1 MNWFKNLRISQK
13 LIPTYILI
21 ALFIGLVGFI
31 GLQDMSKINSNA
43 VEMHDYNLESIKA
56 MTTIKQDVADIDS
69 DLLKLTYQNLSTDE
83 KAKLTKE
90 IYQLR
95 ASDDDLIKN
104 YEEKLLSK
112 EQADI
117 FSQMKENLK
126 KFRDSGSRV
135 MQYSVINNSDEVNK
149 SYSEVTEAKVSLYDN
164 FNKIIEMNT
173 VQADNSYKQNNEVF
187 SISKIVMIAI
197 TIVGLIFAILIGI
210 IISMFIS
217 KNMQELLKFAKL
229 IGEGNLTGKI
239 KNDTNDEIGGV
250 AKALNNASLNIRN
263 LVSEIINSSSEI
275 NSNSKKLSIVT
286 EEVSAKMDIVNISTE
301 EITKGVQDLSAT
313 AEEVGASTEE
323 ISLTTN
329 LLANRAKEAE
339 ISVNSIKERA
349 FNIKQKAS
357 KSIEDGN
364 RIYSINHSNI
374 TKAIEEVKVVED
386 VKEMANS
393 IGEIAEQTN
402 LLALNAA
409 IEAARAGEQGKGFA
423 VVADEVRRLAEQ
435 SANTVS
441 EIQNTIKK
449 IGIAVRN
456 LSESGEDV
464 LNYMDNNVKPIYE
477 LLMST
482 GIQYEKDAEFVNDMV
497 VEISQSTKQM
507 NEVVEQVSKAIEIVS
522 QTAEESSAGTQ
533 EISNSVAEITHSINS
548 IAKSTQSQAEQSQ
561 ILKNMVQKFKI

>member
-69 DLLKLTYQNLSTDE
+69 DLLKLTYQNLRTDE
-83 KAKLTKE
+83 KEKLTKE

-95 ASDDDLIKN
+95 ASDDDLIKK

-112 EQADI
+112 EQSDI
-117 FSQMKENLK
+117 FNKMKDNLK
-126 KFRDSGSRV
+126 KFRDAGSRV
-135 MQYSVINNSDEVNK
+135 MQYSVINNSEEVNK
-149 SYSEVTEAKVSLYDN
+149 SYSEVTESKVSLYDN

-173 VQADNSYKQNNEVF
+173 VQADNSYNQNNEVF

-217 KNMQELLKFAKL
+217 KNMRELLKFAKL

-275 NSNSKKLSIVT
+275 NSNSEKLSIVT
-286 EEVSAKMDIVNISTE
+286 EEVSTKMDIVNISTE

-323 ISLTTN
+323 ISSTTN

-374 TKAIEEVKVVED
+374 TKAIEEVKVVDD

-435 SANTVS
+435 SADTVS

-456 LSESGEDV
+456 LSESGQDV

-533 EISNSVAEITHSINS
+533 EISNSVAEITLSINS